1 MRERYANA
9 DAPCEGAGTTVL
21 DERAPKR
28 RESSCVHA
36 HDPVVAHLVRLLLT
50 REAQRCPDM
59 KEEAVSNSD
68 PGVAPVTRPNGALV
82 GGRWAWLAAS
92 LLGTAGAWNIVWG
105 AEAIAGERRF
115 TPDELLLSEMGE
127 QAWGALSLGW
137 GLALVAA
144 ALLVYTRRRAG
155 VLLGT
160 ALAASNAVVQ
170 LLAIRDFPGWVIAAI
185 AVDLLLIYALR
196 RAARAAA
203 FQPG

>member
-1 MRERYANA
+1 M
-9 DAPCEGAGTTVL
+9 
-21 DERAPKR
+21 
-28 RESSCVHA
+28 
-36 HDPVVAHLVRLLLT
+36 
-50 REAQRCPDM
+50 
-59 KEEAVSNSD
+59 SNSD
-68 PGVAPVTRPNGALV
+68 PAVAPVTKPNGVLV

-155 VLLGT
+155 VVLGT

-185 AVDLLLIYALR
+185 AVDLFLIYALR
-196 RAARAAA
+196 RAARATA
-203 FQPG
+203 F